1 MPNAADINAPR
12 HGIASETPLRRSQIR
27 RAVAGTRNLMAE
39 IVSGELP
46 PPSAML
52 AAVLATEKQAAAD
65 NATTTPIHM
74 RGRAAASIADI
85 APPRAPPVEFFVRP
99 ALSNFVTH

>member
-1 MPNAADINAPR
+1 
-12 HGIASETPLRRSQIR
+12 
-27 RAVAGTRNLMAE
+27 MAE

-52 AAVLATEKQAAAD
+52 AAVLASEKLAAAAS
-65 NATTTPIHM
+65 ATTTPIHV

-85 APPRAPPVEFFVRP
+85 APPRAPPVEF
-99 ALSNFVTH
+99 LSRRRYRIL